1 MDTHLSQE
9 EIIKHLTS
17 VGEER
22 TKLFERSAKVKEET
36 VGNFVY
42 LRGLIEF
49 SNYCSKDCFY
59 CGIRKSN
66 RKIERYNITEIG
78 RAHV

>member
-17 VGEER
+17 VGGER

-49 SNYCSKDCFY
+49 SNYCSKDCF
-59 CGIRKSN
+59 
-66 RKIERYNITEIG
+66 
-78 RAHV
+78 